1 MIFNLKRGDTLAPF
15 STVLK
20 NPDKSIHDLSAATKA
35 FLHVTLADGS
45 GVFTRELT
53 LPTDRKSGRVT
64 YPWLAAD
71 WTEGSPV
78 LVTGEHPCEV
88 ETIGGG
94 GARLTFPNDRNDRL
108 DITQDIGD
116 GS

>member
-20 NPDKSIHDLSAATKA
+20 NPDKSIHDLSGATKA

-53 LPTDRKSGRVT
+53 LPTDRLSGRVT
-64 YPWLAAD
+64 RAWLPTD
-71 WTEGSPV
+71 WTDGSPV

-88 ETIGGG
+88 ETIGAAGE
-94 GARLTFPNDRNDRL
+94 RLTFPNDRNDRL
-108 DITQDIGD
+108 DVTQDIGD
-116 GS
+116 GN